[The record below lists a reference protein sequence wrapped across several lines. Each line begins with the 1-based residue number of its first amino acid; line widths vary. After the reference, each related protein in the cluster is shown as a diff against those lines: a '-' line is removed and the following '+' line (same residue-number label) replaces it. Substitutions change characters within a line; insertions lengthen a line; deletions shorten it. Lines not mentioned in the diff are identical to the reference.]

1 MSAGTASTNVE
12 PNAKA
17 GDEEKPA
24 AAAPAK
30 KAPPRRAIFL
40 GLAAVAVAV
49 GGYWY
54 VSHIGHE
61 KTDDAQVDGDVVGVN
76 ARTQG
81 IVAKVNFSD
90 NQKVKA
96 GDVLVELD
104 DTPARA
110 RLAQVEANLLVAQAT
125 AAGAEADERL
135 AQTNAVGNKT
145 AAQAGVSGAAGNAS
159 ATKEQI
165 AEAEAQVVSAQANAD
180 RAETDFQRTD
190 ALFKSGSIPQAT
202 LDQARA
208 TRDTTQAALSQA
220 KAHVLAVRGAQQQAL
235 SRVQEATARLTQAS
249 DVDAVVAQAHARAD
263 AARAQVAVAKAQ
275 RDLALIDLSYTKILA
290 PQDGVV
296 SKRTVSV
303 GGMVSLGQAVAQ
315 LVSSSSPWVTAN
327 FKETQVAKM
336 KPGQPVEVS
345 VDAFGGMHLKGEVE
359 SFAGAA
365 GNRFALIP
373 ADNASGNFTK
383 VVQRVSVRI
392 KLVDVPKDVE
402 LRPGM
407 NVDVDVTTKE

>member
-1 MSAGTASTNVE
+1 MTARATVAAKPEEGEST
-12 PNAKA
+12 
-17 GDEEKPA
+17 PA
-24 AAAPAK
+24 EVAPAPVK

-40 GLAAVAVAV
+40 VLAALAVAA
-49 GGYWY
+49 GGYWW

-61 KTDDAQVDGDVVGVN
+61 KTDDAQIDGDVVGVSS
-76 ARTQG
+76 RMSG
-81 IVAKVNFSD
+81 IVAKVAFTD
-90 NQKVKA
+90 NQRVKA

-104 DTPARA
+104 PTSASA
-110 RLAQVEANLLVAQAT
+110 KLAQAEAALLVAQAS

-135 AQTNAVGNKT
+135 AQTNAVGNKS
-145 AAQAGVSGAAGNAS
+145 AAAAGVAGAAGGAS

-180 RAETDFQRTD
+180 RAETDFARTD

-202 LDQARA
+202 LDQARS
-208 TRDTTQAALSQA
+208 TRDTAIAALSQA

-249 DVDAVVAQAHARAD
+249 DVDAVVAQAKARAD
-263 AARAQVAVAKAQ
+263 AARAQVAVAKAA

-303 GGMVSLGQAVAQ
+303 GGMVSAGQAVAQ
-315 LVSSSSPWVTAN
+315 LVASTPPWVTAN

-336 KPGQPVEVS
+336 HPGQAVDVT
-345 VDAFGGMHLKGEVE
+345 VDAYGGMHVRGEVE
-359 SFAGAA
+359 SFSGAA

-392 KLVDVPKDVE
+392 KLVDPPKDVE

-407 NVDVDVTTKE
+407 NVDVDVSTKD

>member
-1 MSAGTASTNVE
+1 MSAGTATTTVDPKVE
-12 PNAKA
+12 ETAV
-17 GDEEKPA
+17 
-24 AAAPAK
+24 APPK
-30 KAPPRRAIFL
+30 KAPPRRAIFI
-40 GLAAVAVAV
+40 GLASVAVAI
-49 GGYWY
+49 GAYWY

-76 ARTQG
+76 ARMTG
-81 IVAKVNFSD
+81 IVAKVNFTD

-110 RLAQVEANLLVAQAT
+110 RLAQTEAALLVAQAS
-125 AAGAEADERL
+125 AAGAEADEKL

-145 AAQAGVSGAAGNAS
+145 AAQAGVAGAAGNAS
-159 ATKEQI
+159 TTKEQI
-165 AEAEAQVVSAQANAD
+165 AEAEAQVVSAQATAD
-180 RAETDFQRTD
+180 RAETEFARTD

-208 TRDTTQAALSQA
+208 TRDTSVAALNQA
-220 KAHVLAVRGAQQQAL
+220 KAHVLAVRGAQQSAL

-249 DVDAVVAQAHARAD
+249 DVDDVVAQAHARAD
-263 AARAQVAVAKAQ
+263 GARAQVAVAKAQ
-275 RDLALIDLSYTKILA
+275 RDLALIDLSYTKIVA

-296 SKRTVSV
+296 SKRTVAV
-303 GGMVSLGQAVAQ
+303 GGMVSSGQAIAQ
-315 LVSSSSPWVTAN
+315 LVSASTPWVTAN

-336 KPGQPVEVS
+336 KPGQPVDLS
-345 VDAFGGMHLKGEVE
+345 IDAYGGMHVKGEVE

-365 GNRFALIP
+365 GDRFALIP

-383 VVQRVSVRI
+383 VVQRVPVRI
-392 KLVDVPKDVE
+392 KLVDPPKDVE

-407 NVDVDVTTKE
+407 NVEVDVTTKE